1 MKYKPNEIKAGL
13 MIVVSLAVLLLFLIA
28 IFGIDYGKGTN
39 EYWIYLQY
47 VGGISEGS
55 LIKFMGMDVGQ
66 VTEIRLPDGKENRVG
81 VRLEIDAKT
90 PVKTD
95 SRAFLTSIGLMSD
108 QHIEINPGTPEAGLL
123 PSGSVIETKEALNF
137 AQMTEALGDLNSQV
151 QILMGQ
157 INTIFND
164 KNRAHLASMIG
175 GMDSLIQGIHEPFVS
190 AISNLEESSRQ
201 LAEISNDVRKL
212 MNDNDANF
220 SDFLTNLKTTTD
232 ATNEL
237 ISEIRGTVENLES
250 LMSANNSNISEI
262 LENFQNTSQNL
273 EEFSRILKE
282 QPWLLVRK
290 SAPPER
296 EY

>member
-1 MKYKPNEIKAGL
+1 MNYKSNEIKAGL
-13 MIVVSLAVLLLFLIA
+13 MIFISIAVLITFLIA
-28 IFGIDYGKGTN
+28 IFGIDYGKKTN

-55 LIKFMGMDVGQ
+55 VVKFMGMDVGQ
-66 VTEIRLPDGKENRVG
+66 VTQINLPDGKENRVG
-81 VRLEIDAKT
+81 VKLEVNAKT

-108 QHIEINPGTPEAGLL
+108 QHIEINPGSPEASLL
-123 PSGSVIETKEALNF
+123 QSGSTIETKESLSF

-151 QILMGQ
+151 QTLMGQ

-164 KNRAHLASMIG
+164 ENRAHLVSMIG
-175 GMDSLIQGIHEPFVS
+175 GMDSLINGIHKPLTS
-190 AISNLEESSRQ
+190 AISNLEESSRKFAKLSDKVQ
-201 LAEISNDVRKL
+201 KL
-212 MNDNDANF
+212 MDKNDGNL
-220 SDFLTNLKTTTD
+220 SEFLTNLKTTTD

-237 ISEIRGTVENLES
+237 ITEIRGTVQNLES
-250 LMSANNSNISEI
+250 LMTANHSNISET
-262 LENFQNTSQNL
+262 LENFQAASQNL

-290 SAPPER
+290 SAPPDR
-296 EY
+296 KF